1 MAERPTL
8 GLIVN
13 PVAGLGGRVGLKG
26 SDGEEI
32 QRRARALGAQPVAPA
47 RALAALGPLLP
58 HRGAIELLTY
68 PAEMGEEVARC
79 AGFSPQVIGK
89 IRSGA
94 TTAEDTRQAASEMLR
109 LGARLILFAGGDG
122 TARDIYD
129 AIGETLPA
137 LGIPA
142 GVKVHSAC
150 FAISPQRAGELAL
163 RFLLSRSMEIRPVE
177 VMDLDEE
184 AYRTGR
190 VAPQLYGV
198 LRVPYERDLLQGR
211 KAPTVLGERA
221 AQDAIAFDV
230 IEAMAANTTYIVGP
244 GTTTR
249 TIFEHMG
256 LEKTLLG
263 VDVVR
268 GGQLILRDANE
279 ASLLGALGAGP
290 AQIVLTPVGGQGYLL
305 GRGNQPISPEVIRKV
320 GPQNL
325 VIVSTP
331 QKIHALLGRP
341 LLVDTGDPDVDRALS
356 GYRRVITGYGER
368 IVYRVAGA
376 GG

>member
-1 MAERPTL
+1 ML

-26 SDGEEI
+26 SDGEEV
-32 QRRARALGAQPVAPA
+32 QRRARALGARPVAGA
-47 RALAALGPLLP
+47 RAAA
-58 HRGAIELLTY
+58 AIKQLISLKEEFRLITY
-68 PAEMGEEVARC
+68 PAEMGEEVARGC
-79 AGFSPQVIGK
+79 SFLPQVIGE
-89 IRSGA
+89 IRPAA
-94 TTAEDTRQAASEMLR
+94 TTAEDTRRAASEMRR
-109 LGARLILFAGGDG
+109 LGVRLILFAGGDG

-129 AIGETLPA
+129 AIGESLPA

-150 FAISPQRAGELAL
+150 FAISPERAGELAL
-163 RFLLSRSMEIRPVE
+163 RFLQSRSMEIRPVE

-184 AYRTGR
+184 AYRAGQ
-190 VAPQLYGV
+190 VAPRLYGV
-198 LRVPYERDLLQGR
+198 LRVPYERGLLQGR

-221 AQDAIAFDV
+221 AQDAIALEV
-230 IEAMAANTTYIVGP
+230 IEGMAADTTYIVGP

-249 TIFEHMG
+249 AIFEHLG

-263 VDVVR
+263 VDVLR

-279 ASLLGALGAGP
+279 AGLLAALGSGP
-290 AQIVLTPVGGQGYLL
+290 AQILLTPIGGQGYLL
-305 GRGNQPISPEVIRKV
+305 GRGNQPISPEVVWTV

-331 QKIHALLGRP
+331 QKIHALLGHP
-341 LLVDTGDPDVDRALS
+341 LLVDSGDPDVDRMLS
-356 GYRRVITGYGER
+356 GYRIVITGYGER